1 MLQDF
6 INVNK
11 RAFNKT
17 LENIKFVP
25 ILALV
30 LFLSNIAM
38 TFIMSLLSSANQASD
53 FILGFIRYIVSVSFA
68 SLLVTILEYIV
79 FYNRFSIDNL
89 KEGFS
94 KYLSPL
100 MNTYFYLAIAN
111 IILSNLAFTLK
122 MPIILIISIY
132 ANLVIQSTIYEQ
144 TYIARQSGID
154 AIVNSVKFIINNIL
168 YWILPLVVFLL
179 VSRAFDVYSVYSLS
193 SIELVIS
200 ALIKGLI
207 LAFIYLYKGHLFNI
221 LYSSSRRKREFE
233 GMFD

>member
-17 LENIKFVP
+17 LNNIKFVP

-94 KYLSPL
+94 KYLNPL
-100 MNTYFYLAIAN
+100 LNTYFYLTIAN

-122 MPIILIISIY
+122 MPIIFIIFTY

-154 AIVNSVKFIINNIL
+154 AIIDSIKFIINNIL
-168 YWILPLVVFLL
+168 YWILPMLAYVFINILFR
-179 VSRAFDVYSVYSLS
+179 VSSVYSLS
-193 SIELVIS
+193 SIEVVTKTL
-200 ALIKGLI
+200 AQGLL

-221 LYSSSRRKREFE
+221 LYNSSRRKREFE

>member
-1 MLQDF
+1 MLEDF

-38 TFIMSLLSSANQASD
+38 TFIMSLLSSTNQASD
-53 FILGFIRYIVSVSFA
+53 FILGFIRYIVSVAFA
-68 SLLVTILEYIV
+68 SLMVTILEDIV
-79 FYNRFSIDNL
+79 FYNRFSTDNL

-111 IILSNLAFTLK
+111 IIVSNLAFTLK
-122 MPIILIISIY
+122 MPIIIVIFAY

-144 TYIARQSGID
+144 TYIARQSGIN
-154 AIVNSVKFIINNIL
+154 AIVDSLKFIINNIL
-168 YWILPLVVFLL
+168 YWILPMLVFVLINRTFEVFSIL
-179 VSRAFDVYSVYSLS
+179 SLS
-193 SIELVIS
+193 SIDIVIRALVQ
-200 ALIKGLI
+200 GLM